1 VTRDPLRDVRP
12 LIGQVYAYVAYRI
25 GVGPDAEDV
34 TSDVFERALRYR
46 ASYDPQK
53 GVPLAWLIGIA
64 RRVLADRH
72 GLDAR
77 NVDSEGE
84 PPAEIDLG
92 TDLIVSRLTLRQALE
107 ELDERSR
114 ELVALRYGADLSS
127 RDIGKL
133 VDMTPNAVDV
143 ALHRTLGRLR
153 TMLEEP
159 VGPVRLETS
168 APGSYPKG

>member
-64 RRVLADRH
+64 RRVLHDRH
-72 GLDAR
+72 GLGAQSVGTDA
-77 NVDSEGE
+77 E

-92 TDLIVSRLTLRQALE
+92 PDLIISRLTLRQALE

-159 VGPVRLETS
+159 VGPGRLETS